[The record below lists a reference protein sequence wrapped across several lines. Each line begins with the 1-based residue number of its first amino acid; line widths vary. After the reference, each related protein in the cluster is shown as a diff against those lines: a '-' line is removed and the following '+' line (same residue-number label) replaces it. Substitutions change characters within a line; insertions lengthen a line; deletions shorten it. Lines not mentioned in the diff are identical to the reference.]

1 MIDMDQYG
9 KSIRAVTYFTP
20 EMAKI
25 VEEERKKTGQ
35 SVSNFIFKIMENT
48 LMQKTEV

>member
-1 MIDMDQYG
+1 MDQYG

-35 SVSNFIFKIMENT
+35 SVSNFIFKIMESA
-48 LMQKTEV
+48 LMQERKEVV